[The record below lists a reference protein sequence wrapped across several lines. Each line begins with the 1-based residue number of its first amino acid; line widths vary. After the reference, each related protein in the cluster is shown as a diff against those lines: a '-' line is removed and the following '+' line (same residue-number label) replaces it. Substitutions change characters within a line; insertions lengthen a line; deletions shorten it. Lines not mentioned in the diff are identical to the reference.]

1 MRKTAPPPKR
11 GLGGGVERLGKYV
24 SAPMTQQGLRVAVI
38 FGGPSVEH
46 DVSIISA
53 QQLMA
58 VMEPRHEP
66 IPVYLARDGR
76 CWTGDALREIG
87 AFGRDE
93 PAGAEPCELR
103 LGRDGAPFAAP
114 GGSRF
119 KGDRELQVDVAVCAI
134 HGTGGEDG
142 SLLGA
147 LELSGVPYVGGGV
160 APAAVAMDKRLAKLV
175 FAEAGIEVAPHTLV
189 RREEFTRDR
198 EAAID
203 RAAGEQ
209 GMPCYV
215 KPATLGSS
223 IGVARVTA
231 REELEEAL
239 ELCFELDRTGLVEP
253 ALDDFV
259 EVNVAILGSRST
271 ELRASAIEQPVREAE
286 AALSFEDKYLR
297 GAGKG
302 AEAKSGAEG
311 GKAGGASEGMASA
324 DRLIPAPISDAA
336 ADALVSAAKT
346 AHHALGF
353 FGVVR
358 YDFFLKDSDGA
369 PRVVLNEPNTVP
381 GSFAFYLFE
390 PAGLPFQELADA
402 LLDLAF
408 SEAAERNATTRTFE
422 SVLIAEH
429 QRR

>member
-1 MRKTAPPPKR
+1 
-11 GLGGGVERLGKYV
+11 
-24 SAPMTQQGLRVAVI
+24 MTQQGLRVAVL

-58 VMEPRHEP
+58 AMEPRHEP

-76 CWTGDALREIG
+76 WWTGDQLRDIG
-87 AFGRDE
+87 AFGSED

-103 LGRDGAPFAAP
+103 MGRDGAPFAVP

-119 KGDRELQVDVAVCAI
+119 KGDRDLQVDAAICAI

-142 SLLGA
+142 GVLGA
-147 LELSGVPYVGGGV
+147 LELSGIPYVGGGV
-160 APAAVAMDKRLAKLV
+160 AAAAVAMDKRLGKLV
-175 FAEAGIEVAPHTLV
+175 FQEAGVEVCPHAV
-189 RREEFTRDR
+189 IHRRDWTGDR
-198 EAAID
+198 EAAL
-203 RAAGEQ
+203 RRAGEQ

-215 KPATLGSS
+215 KPASLGSS
-223 IGVARVTA
+223 IGVARVT
-231 REELEEAL
+231 EPGELEEAL
-239 ELCFELDRTGLVEP
+239 ELCFELDLTALVEP

-259 EVNVAILGSRST
+259 EVNVAILGSRGT
-271 ELRASAIEQPVREAE
+271 ELRASEVEQPVRDAE

-297 GAGKG
+297 
-302 AEAKSGAEG
+302 SG
-311 GKAGGASEGMASA
+311 GKAGESKGGGGAKEGGGSEGMASA
-324 DRLIPAPISDAA
+324 DRIIPAPISPAA
-336 ADALVSAAKT
+336 AETLVAAAKR
-346 AHHALGF
+346 AHLGLGF

-358 YDFFLKDSDGA
+358 YDFFLKDPEGGE
-369 PRVVLNEPNTVP
+369 PRVVLNEANTVP

-390 PAGLPFQELADA
+390 PAGVSFPDLADA
-402 LLDLAF
+402 LLEIAF
-408 SEAAERNATTRTFE
+408 SEAAERRATTRTFE

>member
-1 MRKTAPPPKR
+1 
-11 GLGGGVERLGKYV
+11 
-24 SAPMTQQGLRVAVI
+24 MTQQGLRVAVL

-58 VMEPRHEP
+58 VMAPRHEP

-76 CWTGDALREIG
+76 WWTGDALREIG
-87 AFGRDE
+87 AFGAGE

-103 LGRDGAPFAAP
+103 LGRDGAPFAVP

-119 KGDRELQVDVAVCAI
+119 KGDRDLQVDAAICAI

-147 LELSGVPYVGGGV
+147 LELTGVPYVGGGV
-160 APAAVAMDKRLAKLV
+160 AAAAVAMDKRLGKLV
-175 FAEAGIEVAPHTLV
+175 FAEAGVEVCPHSV
-189 RREEFTRDR
+189 IHREDLARDR
-198 EAAID
+198 DATL
-203 RAAGEQ
+203 RRAGEQ

-215 KPATLGSS
+215 KPASLGSS
-223 IGVARVTA
+223 IGVARVTEPA
-231 REELEEAL
+231 ELEEAL
-239 ELCFELDRTGLVEP
+239 ELCFELDLTALVEP

-271 ELRASAIEQPVREAE
+271 ELRASEVEQPVRDAE

-297 GAGKG
+297 GG
-302 AEAKSGAEG
+302 AKRGESKSGGGGAKEG
-311 GKAGGASEGMASA
+311 GGSEGMASA
-324 DRLIPAPISDAA
+324 DRLIPAPISESAAEALVAA
-336 ADALVSAAKT
+336 AKK
-346 AHHALGF
+346 AHRGLGF

-358 YDFFLKDSDGA
+358 YDFFLKDPEGG
-369 PRVVLNEPNTVP
+369 PPQVVLNEANTVP

-390 PAGLPFQELADA
+390 PAGLPFPDLADA

-408 SEAAERNATTRTFE
+408 SEAAERRATTRTFE
-422 SVLIAEH
+422 SILVAEH

>member
-1 MRKTAPPPKR
+1 
-11 GLGGGVERLGKYV
+11 
-24 SAPMTQQGLRVAVI
+24 MTQQGQRVAVL

-76 CWTGDALREIG
+76 WWTGDALREIG
-87 AFGRDE
+87 SFGAGE
-93 PAGAEPCELR
+93 PTGAEPCELR
-103 LGRDGAPFAAP
+103 LGRDGAPFVAP

-119 KGDRELQVDVAVCAI
+119 RGDRELTVDAAICAI

-175 FAEAGIEVAPHTLV
+175 FKEAGIEVAPHTLIH
-189 RREEFTRDR
+189 REEFTRERD
-198 EAAID
+198 AAVE
-203 RAAGEQ
+203 RAHHEQ
-209 GMPCYV
+209 GTPCYV

-223 IGVARVTA
+223 IGVGRATS

-239 ELCFELDRTGLVEP
+239 ELCFELDRTALVEP

-271 ELRASAIEQPVREAE
+271 GLRASVIEQPVRGQE

-297 GAGKG
+297 GAGK
-302 AEAKSGAEG
+302 
-311 GKAGGASEGMASA
+311 AGGETKGGSGKSSGPSEGMASA

-336 ADALVSAAKT
+336 AEAVEAAGKR

-358 YDFFLKDSDGA
+358 YDFFLEDTAGA
-369 PRVVLNEPNTVP
+369 PPRVVLNEPNTVP

-390 PAGLPFQELADA
+390 PAGLPFHELADA
-402 LLDLAF
+402 LLEIAF
-408 SEAAERNATTRTFE
+408 AEAAERNATTRTFE

>member
-1 MRKTAPPPKR
+1 
-11 GLGGGVERLGKYV
+11 V
-24 SAPMTQQGLRVAVI
+24 TQQGQRVAVT

-76 CWTGDALREIG
+76 WWTGDALRDIG
-87 AFGRDE
+87 AFGADE

-103 LGRDGAPFAAP
+103 LGRDGSPFATP

-119 KGDRELQVDVAVCAI
+119 RGDRDLQVDVVVNSI

-147 LELSGVPYVGGGV
+147 LELSGLPYVGGGV
-160 APAAVAMDKRLAKLV
+160 TAAAVSMDKHLTKLV
-175 FAEAGIEVAPHTLV
+175 AAEAGIRVAPHALIH
-189 RREEFTRDR
+189 RDEFSRDR
-198 EAAID
+198 QAVLE
-203 RAAGEQ
+203 RAREQ
-209 GMPCYV
+209 GVPCYA

-223 IGVARVTA
+223 IGVARITSP
-231 REELEEAL
+231 EELEEAL
-239 ELCFELDRTGLVEP
+239 ELCFELDRIALVEP
-253 ALDDFV
+253 ALDDFT
-259 EVNVAILGSRST
+259 EVNVAIIGARST
-271 ELRASAIEQPVREAE
+271 ELRASAVEQPVRDAE

-297 GAGKG
+297 SAGKG
-302 AEAKSGAEG
+302 GEG
-311 GKAGGASEGMASA
+311 KAGGDAAAKAGGASEGMASA
-324 DRLIPAPISDAA
+324 DRLIPAPISDSAA
-336 ADALVSAAKT
+336 EALVDTAKR
-346 AHHALGF
+346 AHHALGL

-358 YDFFLKDSDGA
+358 YDFFLKDVEGA
-369 PRVVLNEPNTVP
+369 PEIVLNEPNTVP

-390 PAGLPFQELADA
+390 PAGLAFQDLADT
-402 LLDLAF
+402 LLDIAF
-408 SEAAERNATTRTFE
+408 AEAAERRATTRTFD
-422 SVLIAEH
+422 SVLITEH

>member
-1 MRKTAPPPKR
+1 
-11 GLGGGVERLGKYV
+11 
-24 SAPMTQQGLRVAVI
+24 MTQHGQRVAVL

-76 CWTGDALREIG
+76 WWTGDALREIG
-87 AFGRDE
+87 SFGRDA

-103 LGRDGAPFAAP
+103 LGRDGAPFAVP
-114 GGSRF
+114 GSSRF
-119 KGDRELQVDVAVCAI
+119 KGDRDVQVDAAINSI

-160 APAAVAMDKRLAKLV
+160 AAAAVAMDKRLGKLV
-175 FAEAGIEVAPHTLV
+175 FKEAGVDVCPHTTLH
-189 RREEFTRDR
+189 RDEWSR
-198 EAAID
+198 D
-203 RAAGEQ
+203 RAAALQRGSAH
-209 GMPCYV
+209 GLPCYV
-215 KPATLGSS
+215 KPVSLGSS
-223 IGVARVTA
+223 IGVARVTSPD
-231 REELEEAL
+231 ELEEAL
-239 ELCFELDRTGLVEP
+239 ELAFELDMTALVEP
-253 ALDDFV
+253 AFDDHV
-259 EVNVAILGSRST
+259 EVNVAILGSRGT
-271 ELRASAIEQPVREAE
+271 GLRASEVEQPVRGAE

-302 AEAKSGAEG
+302 GESKAAAGAKEG
-311 GKAGGASEGMASA
+311 GSEGMASA
-324 DRLIPAPISDAA
+324 DRIIPAPISEAAAEALVDAA
-336 ADALVSAAKT
+336 KR
-346 AHHALGF
+346 AHLGLGF

-358 YDFFLKDSDGA
+358 YDFFLNDADDGA
-369 PRVVLNEPNTVP
+369 PRVVLNEANTVP

-390 PAGLPFQELADA
+390 PAGLPFPDLADT
-402 LLDLAF
+402 LLDIAF
-408 SEAAERNATTRTFE
+408 AEAAERRATTRTFE

>member
-1 MRKTAPPPKR
+1 
-11 GLGGGVERLGKYV
+11 
-24 SAPMTQQGLRVAVI
+24 MTQQGQRVAVL

-58 VMEPRHEP
+58 AMEPKHEP

-76 CWTGDALREIG
+76 WWTGDALREIG
-87 AFGRDE
+87 SYGGDAPSR
-93 PAGAEPCELR
+93 AEPLELR

-119 KGDRELQVDVAVCAI
+119 TGRDRDLQVDAAINAI

-160 APAAVAMDKRLAKLV
+160 AAAAVAMDKRLGKLV
-175 FAEAGIEVAPHTLV
+175 YAEAGVEVCPHTLIY
-189 RREEFTRDR
+189 RDEFTRDR
-198 EAAID
+198 EATL
-203 RAAGEQ
+203 RRAGEQ

-215 KPATLGSS
+215 KPASLGSS
-223 IGVARVTA
+223 IGVARVGSP
-231 REELEEAL
+231 EELEEAL
-239 ELCFELDRTGLVEP
+239 ELCFELDLTALVEP
-253 ALDDFV
+253 ALDDWI

-271 ELRASAIEQPVREAE
+271 ELRASEVEQPVRDAD

-297 GAGKG
+297 GGGKG
-302 AEAKSGAEG
+302 DGGA
-311 GKAGGASEGMASA
+311 KAGGGGGAKEGGSEGMASA
-324 DRLIPAPISDAA
+324 DRIIPAPISPAAAEALVDAA
-336 ADALVSAAKT
+336 KR
-346 AHHALGF
+346 AHLGLGF

-358 YDFFLKDSDGA
+358 YDFFLKDPEGGS
-369 PRVVLNEPNTVP
+369 PQVVLNEANTVP

-390 PAGLPFQELADA
+390 PAGLPFPELADS
-402 LLDLAF
+402 LLEIAF
-408 SEAAERNATTRTFE
+408 AEAAERRATTRTFE
-422 SVLIAEH
+422 SILIAEH

>member
-1 MRKTAPPPKR
+1 
-11 GLGGGVERLGKYV
+11 
-24 SAPMTQQGLRVAVI
+24 MTPQGQRVAVL

-66 IPVYLARDGR
+66 IPVYLSRDGR
-76 CWTGDALREIG
+76 WWTGDALRDIG

-114 GGSRF
+114 GSSRF
-119 KGDRELQVDVAVCAI
+119 RGDRDIQVDAAINSI

-160 APAAVAMDKRLAKLV
+160 AAAAMAMDKRLGKLV
-175 FAEAGIEVAPHTLV
+175 FKEAGVEVCPHTV
-189 RREEFTRDR
+189 IHREDWSADREEVLRR
-198 EAAID
+198 
-203 RAAGEQ
+203 AGEQ
-209 GMPCYV
+209 GLPCYV
-215 KPATLGSS
+215 KPVSLGSS
-223 IGVARVTA
+223 IGVARVTSA
-231 REELEEAL
+231 EELEEAL
-239 ELCFELDRTGLVEP
+239 ELAFELDLTALVEP

-259 EVNVAILGSRST
+259 EVNVAILGSRRT
-271 ELRASAIEQPVREAE
+271 GLRASEVEQPVRGDE

-297 GAGKG
+297 SGGKG
-302 AEAKSGAEG
+302 GEAKG
-311 GKAGGASEGMASA
+311 AGGAKEGGSEGMASA
-324 DRLIPAPISDAA
+324 DRIIPAPISGAAREALIDAA
-336 ADALVSAAKT
+336 KAAHT
-346 AHHALGF
+346 GLGF

-358 YDFFLKDSDGA
+358 YDFFLKDSEGAA
-369 PRVVLNEPNTVP
+369 PRVILNEANTVP

-390 PAGLPFQELADA
+390 PAGLPFQDLADE
-402 LLDLAF
+402 LLDIALA
-408 SEAAERNATTRTFE
+408 EAAERRATTRTFA

-429 QRR
+429 QRH

>member
-1 MRKTAPPPKR
+1 
-11 GLGGGVERLGKYV
+11 
-24 SAPMTQQGLRVAVI
+24 MTQQGQRVAVL

-66 IPVYLARDGR
+66 FPVYLARDGR
-76 CWTGDALREIG
+76 WWTGDALRDIG
-87 AFGRDE
+87 SFGGDE

-103 LGRDGAPFAAP
+103 LGRDGAPFVAP

-119 KGDRELQVDVAVCAI
+119 RGDRELQMDAAICAI

-160 APAAVAMDKRLAKLV
+160 AAAAVSMNKHLTKVVVAG
-175 FAEAGIEVAPHTLV
+175 AGIEVAPHALV
-189 RREEFTRDR
+189 HREDFARDR
-198 EAAID
+198 ASVLR
-203 RAAGEQ
+203 RAAEH
-209 GMPCYV
+209 GMPCYA

-223 IGVARVTA
+223 IGVGRATSA
-231 REELEEAL
+231 DELEEAL
-239 ELCFELDRTGLVEP
+239 ELCFELDRTALVEP
-253 ALDDFV
+253 ALDDFT
-259 EVNVAILGSRST
+259 EVNVAILGSRGT
-271 ELRASAIEQPVREAE
+271 ELRASAVEQPVRDAE

-297 GAGKG
+297 STGKGGGKG
-302 AEAKSGAEG
+302 AGEASGAKG
-311 GKAGGASEGMASA
+311 GGSSEGMASA
-324 DRLIPAPISDAA
+324 DRIIPAPISDAA
-336 ADALVSAAKT
+336 ADALVDAAKR
-346 AHHALGF
+346 AHTALGL

-358 YDFFLKDSDGA
+358 YDFFLKDEG
-369 PRVVLNEPNTVP
+369 PQPQVVLNEPNTVP

-390 PAGLPFQELADA
+390 PAGLPFQDLADV

-408 SEAAERNATTRTFE
+408 SEAAERNATTRTFD
-422 SVLIAEH
+422 SVLISEH

>member
-1 MRKTAPPPKR
+1 
-11 GLGGGVERLGKYV
+11 
-24 SAPMTQQGLRVAVI
+24 MTQQGQRVAVL

-58 VMEPRHEP
+58 VMEPKHEP

-76 CWTGDALREIG
+76 WWTGDALREIG
-87 AFGRDE
+87 SFGADA

-103 LGRDGAPFAAP
+103 LGRDGSPFAVP

-119 KGDRELQVDVAVCAI
+119 KGDRDIQVDVAINAI

-147 LELSGVPYVGGGV
+147 LELSGLPYVGGGV
-160 APAAVAMDKRLAKLV
+160 TAAAISMDKHLTKLV
-175 FAEAGIEVAPHTLV
+175 VAEAGTRVAPHTLIH
-189 RREEFTRDR
+189 RDEFSHDR
-198 EAAID
+198 QEVLE
-203 RAAGEQ
+203 RASEQ
-209 GMPCYV
+209 GLPCYA

-223 IGVARVTA
+223 IGVARVT
-231 REELEEAL
+231 RPEELQDAL
-239 ELCFELDRTGLVEP
+239 ELCFELDRIALVEP
-253 ALDDFV
+253 ALDDHI
-259 EVNVAILGSRST
+259 EVNVAIIGARST
-271 ELRASAIEQPVREAE
+271 ELRASAVEQPVREADQ
-286 AALSFEDKYLR
+286 ALSFEDKYLR
-297 GAGKG
+297 GRGKG
-302 AEAKSGAEG
+302 GEGKSAAGGAKE
-311 GKAGGASEGMASA
+311 GGASEGMASA

-336 ADALVSAAKT
+336 AEALVSAAKT
-346 AHHALGF
+346 AHIALGL

-358 YDFFLKDSDGA
+358 YDFFLKDIEGA
-369 PRVVLNEPNTVP
+369 PEVVLNEPNTVP

-390 PAGLPFQELADA
+390 PAGLPFPELADT
-402 LLDLAF
+402 LLDIAF
-408 SEAAERNATTRTFE
+408 AEAAERRATTRTFE

>member
-1 MRKTAPPPKR
+1 
-11 GLGGGVERLGKYV
+11 
-24 SAPMTQQGLRVAVI
+24 MTQQGLRVAVL

-58 VMEPRHEP
+58 VMSAKHEP

-76 CWTGDALREIG
+76 WWTGGALREIG
-87 AFGRDE
+87 AFGADE

-103 LGRDGAPFAAP
+103 LGRDGSPFAIP

-119 KGDRELQVDVAVCAI
+119 KGDRDIQLDAAICAI

-160 APAAVAMDKRLAKLV
+160 AAAAVAMDKRLGKLV
-175 FAEAGIEVAPHTLV
+175 YKEAGVEVCPHTV
-189 RREEFTRDR
+189 IHRDEWSGDR
-198 EAAID
+198 QASLL
-203 RAAGEQ
+203 RAAEH

-215 KPATLGSS
+215 KPASLGSS
-223 IGVARVTA
+223 IGVARVT
-231 REELEEAL
+231 RPEELEEAL
-239 ELCFELDRTGLVEP
+239 ELCFELDLTALVEP
-253 ALDDFV
+253 ALDDHV
-259 EVNVAILGSRST
+259 EVNVAILGSRRS
-271 ELRASAIEQPVREAE
+271 ELRASEIEQPVRDTE

-297 GAGKG
+297 GGAKG
-302 AEAKSGAEG
+302 GEAKGGGAKEG
-311 GKAGGASEGMASA
+311 GSEGMASA
-324 DRLIPAPISDAA
+324 DRIIPAPISPAAAEALVDAA
-336 ADALVSAAKT
+336 KK
-346 AHHALGF
+346 AHRGLGF

-358 YDFFLKDSDGA
+358 YDFFLKDPDGGE
-369 PRVVLNEPNTVP
+369 PQVVLNEANTVP

-390 PAGLPFQELADA
+390 PAGLHFPELADT
-402 LLDLAF
+402 LLDIAF
-408 SEAAERNATTRTFE
+408 AEAAERRATTRTFE